1 MGKYIVVKN
10 GEIIKSNNSE
20 GLLWEGYFSKATF
33 YGSIV
38 KFIINYLKQIIKST
52 ILALYHDDRNIK
64 SNNGDGV
71 LWEGYFSRAT
81 FDGSIVKFII
91 NYLKQINKSTI
102 LALYQNDGNINNETI
117 KFSKEFVTENDI
129 VITGTLAQVVE
140 DKMLNYLYFPLDDEF
155 FENGINCYFQN
166 IPLWNERKAIA
177 YWRGGASGGGKESTR
192 CRVVEKLLDYDKADA
207 KITPWGGWENGKG
220 IPDNYFGNRVHYTE
234 FFKYKIFMIIDGNV
248 IASNH
253 MWGFATGCV
262 PFIISNAKCWFSEFL
277 IPHVNYIPIQYDLSD
292 LKEKIEWV
300 INNDSEAEKIAE
312 NALKFSREVFSSEF
326 QKKYLMNK
334 INHIVGI

>member
-1 MGKYIVVKN
+1 MVKYIIFKN
-10 GEIIKSNNSE
+10 GELIDKSNDNDNI
-20 GLLWEGYFSKATF
+20 LWCGAFSKANF
-33 YGSIV
+33 DGNIV
-38 KFIINYLKQIIKST
+38 NFVTNYLKK
-52 ILALYHDDRNIK
+52 
-64 SNNGDGV
+64 
-71 LWEGYFSRAT
+71 
-81 FDGSIVKFII
+81 
-91 NYLKQINKSTI
+91 INKSTI
-102 LALYQNDGNINNETI
+102 LALYQSDGNINDKDIND
-117 KFSKEFVTENDI
+117 SKDYITENDTLI
-129 VITGTLAQVVE
+129 VGTLAQVIE
-140 DKMLNYLYFPLDDEF
+140 DKRLNYLYFPLDDSF
-155 FENGINCYFQN
+155 FENGVNQYFQN

-177 YWRGGASGGGKESTR
+177 YWRGASSGGGKESAR
-192 CRVVEKLLDYDKADA
+192 YRVVEKLLDYDKADA

-277 IPHVNYIPIQYDLSD
+277 IPYVNYIPIQYDLSD

-312 NALKFSREVFSSEF
+312 NALKFSRDVFSSEF

-334 INHIVGI
+334 INQIVGMEYYK

>member
-1 MGKYIVVKN
+1 MVKYIIFKN
-10 GEIIKSNNSE
+10 GELIDKSNHNDDI
-20 GLLWEGYFSKATF
+20 LWCGAFSKATF
-33 YGSIV
+33 DGNIV
-38 KFIINYLKQIIKST
+38 NFVTNYLKK
-52 ILALYHDDRNIK
+52 
-64 SNNGDGV
+64 
-71 LWEGYFSRAT
+71 
-81 FDGSIVKFII
+81 
-91 NYLKQINKSTI
+91 INKSTI
-102 LALYQNDGNINNETI
+102 LALYQSDGNINDEDIND
-117 KFSKEFVTENDI
+117 SKDYITENDI
-129 VITGTLAQVVE
+129 LIVGTLAQVVE
-140 DKMLNYLYFPLDDEF
+140 DKRLNYLYFPLDDCF
-155 FENGINCYFQN
+155 FENGVNDYFQN

-177 YWRGGASGGGKESTR
+177 YWRGASSGGGKESAR
-192 CRVVEKLLDYDKADA
+192 YRVVEKLLDYDKADA

-312 NALKFSREVFSSEF
+312 NALKFSRDVFSSEF

-334 INHIVGI
+334 INHIVGINERL

>member
-1 MGKYIVVKN
+1 MNSMVKYIIFKN
-10 GEIIKSNNSE
+10 GELIDKSNHNDDI
-20 GLLWEGYFSKATF
+20 LWCGAFSKATF
-33 YGSIV
+33 DGNIV
-38 KFIINYLKQIIKST
+38 NFVTNYLKK
-52 ILALYHDDRNIK
+52 
-64 SNNGDGV
+64 
-71 LWEGYFSRAT
+71 
-81 FDGSIVKFII
+81 
-91 NYLKQINKSTI
+91 INKSTI
-102 LALYQNDGNINNETI
+102 LALYQSDGNINDEDIND
-117 KFSKEFVTENDI
+117 SKDYITENDI
-129 VITGTLAQVVE
+129 LIVGTLAQVVE
-140 DKMLNYLYFPLDDEF
+140 DKRLNYLYFPLDDCF
-155 FENGINCYFQN
+155 FENGVNDYFQN
-166 IPLWNERKAIA
+166 IPLWNERKSIA
-177 YWRGGASGGGKESTR
+177 YWRGASSGGGKESAR
-192 CRVVEKLLDYDKADA
+192 YRVVEKLLDYDKADA

>member
-1 MGKYIVVKN
+1 MSKYIVIKN
-10 GEIIKSNNSE
+10 GEIIKS
-20 GLLWEGYFSKATF
+20 
-33 YGSIV
+33 I
-38 KFIINYLKQIIKST
+38 
-52 ILALYHDDRNIK
+52 
-64 SNNGDGV
+64 NGDGV
-71 LWEGYFSRAT
+71 IWCGLFSKAL
-81 FDGSIVKFII
+81 FDGSIVKFIM

-102 LALYQNDGNINNETI
+102 LALKQHDGNINDETI
-117 KFSKEFVTENDI
+117 NFSKEFVTENDI
-129 VITGTLAQVVE
+129 LIVGTLAQVIE
-140 DKMLNYLYFPLDDEF
+140 DKRLNYLYFPLDDNF
-155 FENGINCYFQN
+155 FENGVNHYFQN

-177 YWRGGASGGGKESTR
+177 YWRGGSSGGGKESAR
-192 CRVVEKLLDYDKADA
+192 YRVVEKLLDYDKADA

-312 NALKFSREVFSSEF
+312 NALKFSRDVFSSEF

-334 INHIVGI
+334 INQIVGMENYN